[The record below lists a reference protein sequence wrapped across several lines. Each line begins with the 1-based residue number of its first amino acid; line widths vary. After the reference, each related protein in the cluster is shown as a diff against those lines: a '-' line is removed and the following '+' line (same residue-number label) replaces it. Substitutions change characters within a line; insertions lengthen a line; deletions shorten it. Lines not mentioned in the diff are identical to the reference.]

1 MEESHEAHEMS
12 SAQIAQPTKADEP
25 GSPRTDGR
33 GTESNAGHPQLN
45 PYSCLSCRKKK
56 KKCDRVY
63 PCVNCRKA
71 GADCLF
77 VPRRPSTRPKTTQGM
92 LERLQHLEGVIG
104 HLRDN
109 YSQGGTQQSPKTTE
123 ARANAII
130 EGREATRRSSPTNNR
145 GTQNQND
152 AVTELGTELGRLA
165 IGDGRSRYISSSF
178 WASLDEEVD
187 DLKSLLMELPD
198 DQKVWNTPNPLEI
211 GVTNQSFIFGT
222 GAQHQSLSGLHPPM
236 QHALLYWRL
245 FKENCD
251 RLIKVLH
258 IPTFEPMILQAIKQP
273 ISIPKGLEALIFS
286 IYFSAVESLSE
297 DECCEIFGSH
307 KGDLIDTYKFATEQA
322 LARAKFLETDELIV
336 LQAFVIFLMSLRN
349 HCSIRLM
356 WSLTALVVRLAQ
368 NAGIHRDGTHFNL
381 SPFTVEMRRRL
392 WWSICVL
399 DSRACEDS
407 GHDATLP
414 HGGADTYIPL
424 NINDTD
430 LTVQMKEPPQ
440 PRVGLTEMSFSLV
453 RFEATSL
460 FRRLQYA
467 FTSPVEKGDKDQDL
481 AEKMKEVSESQHRL
495 EELYLKYCD
504 LSDPFSWYI
513 YTIAQIVFTKMR
525 LVAHHPSLRRAGY
538 AELPRETQDRLFTSS
553 ITILEYWLA
562 LNTEKKTRKW
572 RWLCETYIQWYA
584 LTFLLSALCVRSDC
598 EEVDRAWNAVDATLR
613 LGLKLSSTSHKRAGV
628 DPKGLSEVDETSCDA
643 YKPLRRLIEK
653 ARAARSRN
661 SPPKENVAQ
670 VPQVGVTNTARQDEP
685 GTAIGGVGGEVL
697 LAGNFMDTA
706 ALDGISASGFSAPQE
721 MPGMYHQWIYDLEF
735 PNQGHDV
742 IPGAMNWDISLGTDA
757 SKTFF

>member
-1 MEESHEAHEMS
+1 MEDAKEAHEMS
-12 SAQIAQPTKADEP
+12 SAQIAQPTQADVP
-25 GSPRTDGR
+25 GSPRTDAR
-33 GTESNAGHPQLN
+33 GTEPHAGHPQLN

-56 KKCDRVY
+56 KKCDRVF

-71 GADCLF
+71 GVDCLF

-109 YSQGGTQQSPKTTE
+109 YSNGATQSSLK
-123 ARANAII
+123 NAEIRTNTII
-130 EGREATRRSSPTNNR
+130 EEEETTPRSDST
-145 GTQNQND
+145 GTTQSD
-152 AVTELGTELGRLA
+152 AVADLGTELGRLA
-165 IGDGRSRYISSSF
+165 VGDGRSRYISSSF

-187 DLKSLLMELPD
+187 DLKSLLMDLPD
-198 DQKVWNTPNPLEI
+198 DTKVWNASNTLEV
-211 GVTNQSFIFGT
+211 GPTNQSFIFGI
-222 GAQHQSLSGLHPPM
+222 GAHNQSLSGLHPPS

-245 FKENCD
+245 YKENCD

-258 IPTFEPMILQAIKQP
+258 IPTMEPIILQAMRQP
-273 ISIPKGLEALIFS
+273 SCIPKGLESLIFS

-297 DECCEIFGSH
+297 EECWEIFCSH
-307 KGDLIDTYKFATEQA
+307 KGDLIDTFKFATEQA

-392 WWSICVL
+392 WWAICVL

-414 HGGADTYIPL
+414 HSGADTCIPI
-424 NINDTD
+424 NINDSD
-430 LTVQMKEPPQ
+430 ISAHMKEAPQ

-453 RFEATSL
+453 RFEATAL
-460 FRRLQYA
+460 FRRLQYSS
-467 FTSPVEKGDKDQDL
+467 TGPLGKGDNDQDL
-481 AEKMKEVSESQHRL
+481 AKKMKQVSESQQRL
-495 EELYLKYCD
+495 QELYLKYCD
-504 LSDPFSWYI
+504 LSEPFSWYI

-538 AELPRETQDRLFTSS
+538 AELPQDTQDRLFTSS
-553 ITILEYWLA
+553 IIILEYWLA

-584 LTFLLSALCVRSDC
+584 LTFLLSALCVRSESEDV
-598 EEVDRAWNAVDATLR
+598 ERAWNAVDATLR
-613 LGLKLSSTSHKRAGV
+613 LGLRISSISHKRSATNLRGT
-628 DPKGLSEVDETSCDA
+628 SEIDEASCDA

-653 ARAARSRN
+653 ARATRSRA
-661 SPPKENVAQ
+661 SLPKEIVAQ
-670 VPQVGVTNTARQDEP
+670 VPQVGITNIATQDGLAPSIE
-685 GTAIGGVGGEVL
+685 AVGSNVL
-697 LAGNFMDTA
+697 LDSLFIDATS
-706 ALDGISASGFSAPQE
+706 LDPSGFSAPQE
-721 MPGMYHQWIYDLEF
+721 FPGVYHQWIYDLEF
-735 PNQGHDV
+735 PNQSHDV
-742 IPGAMNWDISLGTDA
+742 NSGGMNWEYLVRDG
-757 SKTFF
+757 

>member
-1 MEESHEAHEMS
+1 MS

-33 GTESNAGHPQLN
+33 GTESYAGHPQLN

-104 HLRDN
+104 HLRDS
-109 YSQGGTQQSPKTTE
+109 YGQGTTQKSTKTAE
-123 ARANAII
+123 VRANASI
-130 EGREATRRSSPTNNR
+130 EGCETTPRSDSTDSRR
-145 GTQNQND
+145 TQPN
-152 AVTELGTELGRLA
+152 AVAELGTELGRLA
-165 IGDGRSRYISSSF
+165 VGDGRSRYISSSF
-178 WASLDEEVD
+178 WASLDEEVE

-198 DQKVWNTPNPLEI
+198 DAKAWNTPNSLQI
-211 GVTNQSFIFGT
+211 GAVNQSFIFGAGT
-222 GAQHQSLSGLHPPM
+222 QHQSLSVFHPPA
-236 QHALLYWRL
+236 QQALLYWRL

-258 IPTFEPMILQAIKQP
+258 IPTTEPIILQSIRQP
-273 ISIPKGLEALIFS
+273 TCIPKGLEALIFS
-286 IYFSAVESLSE
+286 IYFSVVESLSE
-297 DECCEIFGSH
+297 DECCEFFGSH

-424 NINDTD
+424 NINDSD
-430 LTVQMKEPPQ
+430 LTAQMKDAPQ
-440 PRVGLTEMSFSLV
+440 PRIGLTEMSFSIV
-453 RFEATSL
+453 RFEATAL

-467 FTSPVEKGDKDQDL
+467 STSSVAKGNKDQDL
-481 AEKMKEVSESQHRL
+481 AEKMKQVSESQKRL
-495 EELYLKYCD
+495 QELYLKYCD
-504 LSDPFSWYI
+504 LSEPFSWYI
-513 YTIAQIVFTKMR
+513 YTIAQVVFTKMR
-525 LVAHHPSLRRAGY
+525 LVAHHPYLRRSGY
-538 AELPRETQDRLFTSS
+538 AELPQETQDRLFTSS

-584 LTFLLSALCVRSDC
+584 LTFLLSALCVRSES
-598 EEVDRAWNAVDATLR
+598 EEVERAWNAVDATLR
-613 LGLKLSSTSHKRAGV
+613 LGLKLSSTSYKRAGSN
-628 DPKGLSEVDETSCDA
+628 PKGLSEIDETSCDA

-653 ARAARSRN
+653 ARAARSRT
-661 SPPKENVAQ
+661 SLPKDNVAQ
-670 VPQVGVTNTARQDEP
+670 VPQAGITGLTTQDGL
-685 GTAIGGVGGEVL
+685 GTSIGGIEGEVL
-697 LAGNFMDTA
+697 LAGNFIDATP
-706 ALDGISASGFSAPQE
+706 LDGICTSGFSAPQE
-721 MPGMYHQWIYDLEF
+721 LPGVYHQWIYDLEF
-735 PNQGHDV
+735 PDQCHDV
-742 IPGAMNWDISLGTDA
+742 APGGMNWDISLGADEP
-757 SKTFF
+757 KPIF